1 MISIRLPVWLRVVL
15 VAAVVLLA
23 IVAGLFG
30 YRWYVQPVTLTIAVG
45 SLDGEAGKIVSAIAS
60 RLALMSAPVRLSVV
74 EKSSALEAAN
84 AFSSGKVDLA
94 VVRSD
99 VGDVSQMQAVVVM
112 AHAVVLILAPP
123 GSELT
128 DIASLRH
135 RTVGVVGGA
144 INQSVVE
151 ALREEYGLDRAG
163 VTFKSL
169 APRDARR
176 ALATKEVDALLLVI
190 PLIEK
195 YLTQV
200 RSLFV
205 QNAKA
210 APVLI
215 AIESAGA
222 IAETHRAYESF
233 DVPKGTLRGAP
244 PVPQDD
250 LTTLRV
256 SFYLVAQKKLDPDT
270 VADLTRSLLAARR
283 DLIGELPIL
292 AQVSAPDTDPS
303 AFLSV
308 HPGAAEY
315 YNGTQE
321 SFMDKWSNAIYLTP
335 MVLGGLA
342 SVLAFAWKFLGIRE
356 LQAGEATL
364 DSLYALSPRIR
375 KATSEAELSDI
386 ENVIDRILSG
396 QRTKDAPGDDGAAEV
411 ATLNVAAH
419 RLQTL
424 IHDRRRVLER
434 PGPESARPQE

>member
-1 MISIRLPVWLRVVL
+1 
-15 VAAVVLLA
+15 
-23 IVAGLFG
+23 
-30 YRWYVQPVTLTIAVG
+30 
-45 SLDGEAGKIVSAIAS
+45 
-60 RLALMSAPVRLSVV
+60 
-74 EKSSALEAAN
+74 
-84 AFSSGKVDLA
+84 
-94 VVRSD
+94 
-99 VGDVSQMQAVVVM
+99 VVVM

-128 DIASLRH
+128 DIASLKH
-135 RTVGVVGGA
+135 RTVGVVGGET
-144 INQSVVE
+144 NQNVVE

-163 VTFKSL
+163 VTFKGL
-169 APRDARR
+169 APGDTRR
-176 ALATKEVDALLLVI
+176 ALAAKQVDALLLVI
-190 PLIEK
+190 PLTEK
-195 YLTQV
+195 YLAQV
-200 RSLFV
+200 RSLFA

-222 IAETHRAYESF
+222 IAETRRAYESF

-244 PVPQDD
+244 PVPSDD

-283 DLIGELPIL
+283 NLIGELPIL

-342 SVLAFAWKFLGIRE
+342 SVLAFAWKFLGVRE

-375 KATSEAELSDI
+375 KASSEAELSDI
-386 ENVIDRILSG
+386 ENIIDRILSG
-396 QRTKDAPGDDGAAEV
+396 QRTKEAPGDDGSAEV

-424 IHDRRRVLER
+424 IHDRRQALGR
-434 PGPESARPQE
+434 PGLGSARPQQ